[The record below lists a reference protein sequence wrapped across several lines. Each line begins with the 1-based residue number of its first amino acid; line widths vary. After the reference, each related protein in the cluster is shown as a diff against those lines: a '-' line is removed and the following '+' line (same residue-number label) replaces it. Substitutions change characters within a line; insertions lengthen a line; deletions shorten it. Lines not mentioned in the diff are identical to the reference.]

1 MEFIRIQSLITL
13 ISHIFFVGISFW
25 SLQSLRMN
33 HLFKKYKT
41 QEIRALYII
50 VSIVLGYNLSSFFL
64 EFLTY
69 SQNLIYF
76 FQ

>member
-13 ISHIFFVGISFW
+13 KSHIFFVGVSFW
-25 SLQSLRMN
+25 SLQSLRMDQF
-33 HLFKKYKT
+33 FKKYRT
-41 QEIRALYII
+41 QEIRALYIL

>member
-13 ISHIFFVGISFW
+13 ISHIFFVGVSFW
-25 SLQSLRMN
+25 SLQSLRMDQF
-33 HLFKKYKT
+33 LKKYRT
-41 QEIRALYII
+41 QEIRALYIL

>member
-13 ISHIFFVGISFW
+13 ISHIFFVGVSFW
-25 SLQSLRMN
+25 SLQSLRMYQF
-33 HLFKKYKT
+33 FKKYRT
-41 QEIRALYII
+41 QEIRALYIL